1 MKERIGGGQ
10 KGRGAT
16 PNEWKMCMIKTNLLI
31 FCQIICIEKLFTLI
45 LIIYI
50 SYHIIFLEFLYT
62 SMNAEI
68 DAINKFV
75 LYNTEAMQQWVV
87 LYEEKI
93 KKWDS
98 DRKAFRGSDGRI
110 VPYPYQINVNIN
122 ASYIQQ

>member
-110 VPYPYQINVNIN
+110 VPYPYQKKIFQRSI
-122 ASYIQQ
+122 